1 MGSSPPAP
9 TEMAAAQA
17 LVTVLWAASLSSC
30 AAQGLNQNQVVSD
43 VVVAL
48 QPSIARAVADAL
60 AGLNSRSVSTS
71 FIGSSSTGSRGS
83 ISTASRGSLS
93 SVTSSRSS
101 STGASEIGVATA
113 GPTARP
119 VYNFQYKVAD
129 DGEQSYISQEE
140 ARDGDDLSG
149 TYSYV
154 DANGALVTV
163 NYESGTMGYS
173 ETRDLQEGFVQ
184 MRARPVWTGALAVDN
199 SAAVTA
205 AKNQAAQAAQSAA
218 AAQAARRAE
227 SARLAAARQESARL
241 EAARQEAATLEASR
255 LTASQQSSLIN
266 QNSIISQVISSLQ
279 PLISRTVQGVITS
292 SSSGSSAG
300 SSSSSSSSSG
310 SFIESGEGS
319 GDLASTFG
327 DGGLAVSVET
337 PDFKFAF

>member
-9 TEMAAAQA
+9 TEMASAQA
-17 LVTVLWAASLSSC
+17 FVTVLWAASLSSC

-60 AGLNSRSVSTS
+60 AVLNSRSVSTS
-71 FIGSSSTGSRGS
+71 SIGSSSTGSRGS

-93 SVTSSRSS
+93 SVSSSGSSSR
-101 STGASEIGVATA
+101 GASDRGIATA

-119 VYNFQYKVAD
+119 VYNYQYKVAD

-154 DANGALVTV
+154 DADGALVTV
-163 NYESGTMGYS
+163 TYKAGAMGYS
-173 ETRDLQEGFVQ
+173 ETRDKQEGFVQ

-205 AKNQAAQAAQSAA
+205 ARAQAAQAAQAA
-218 AAQAARRAE
+218 ATARRAE
-227 SARLAAARQESARL
+227 SARLAAARQEATRL
-241 EAARQEAATLEASR
+241 EAARQESVRLEASR
-255 LTASQQSSLIN
+255 LT
-266 QNSIISQVISSLQ
+266 V
-279 PLISRTVQGVITS
+279 SR
-292 SSSGSSAG
+292 
-300 SSSSSSSSSG
+300 
-310 SFIESGEGS
+310 
-319 GDLASTFG
+319 
-327 DGGLAVSVET
+327 
-337 PDFKFAF
+337 